1 MDDKRWTCF
10 RLFHF
15 FLSVVSWL
23 VRERTGLTCVRRRPR
38 SAGNDTS
45 YRPCG
50 VWRGDRG
57 ISCAWRVAGKSR
69 NGTASR
75 RCAPV
80 KKTQNPKPISF
91 FCPSRLFPSLITCSC
106 FLRRDRRGKERWQK
120 LQLNGTD
127 RAELA
132 ASAALESLLLLAG
145 GGVDKTT
152 WPSVGGI
159 LASWRRSVELKSQ
172 RRNFE
177 LEMHHEGKAIRVCLP
192 SHNNNKSLK

>member
-1 MDDKRWTCF
+1 MNVFSSFPLFFVGCVLTCKRKNWTDLREKAASQCWQ
-10 RLFHF
+10 RY
-15 FLSVVSWL
+15 FLSPVWS
-23 VRERTGLTCVRRRPR
+23 LTWRSRDLLCLKSRRQKSQR
-38 SAGNDTS
+38 N
-45 YRPCG
+45 
-50 VWRGDRG
+50 G
-57 ISCAWRVAGKSR
+57 ISSLCA
-69 NGTASR
+69 
-75 RCAPV
+75 CQ